1 MAKSDCLVINRVKV
15 DSDRVRDTTLVSP
28 GVALADRLARVVNL
42 VSDAVL
48 DKQFLD
54 ILDDLI
60 ETSVVLQREKTAL
73 EWRDMD
79 WEIKVGAL
87 GILLS
92 HFEAVFKD
100 RVHDTPDTK

>member
-1 MAKSDCLVINRVKV
+1 MLL
-15 DSDRVRDTTLVSP
+15 T
-28 GVALADRLARVVNL
+28 
-42 VSDAVL
+42 
-48 DKQFLD
+48 D